1 MKMGCGKWSSLMPS
15 KRRIGRIAQSMA
27 AALICFGV
35 LGVATDVRA
44 ETPMGAFTYTIHTDQ
59 FGKVGVFTNIIRRE
73 GASIIVE
80 SRTEIAVKF
89 LFVTVFHFSA
99 TSTAVWKQGR
109 IVRYEGFTDDDG
121 RTSQVSAHADGEQLV
136 IDGAAGRVVVPAG
149 VYPQNPWNIGILGA
163 RAIMSP
169 KSGRLFP
176 AKISGGEAEDIE
188 HAGQISKTV
197 TYRID
202 TDRRTWVWYDRD
214 NVPVKFTME
223 RKRGRELLTFTLVGS
238 D

>member
-1 MKMGCGKWSSLMPS
+1 MNGVRWSRLKPN
-15 KRRIGRIAQSMA
+15 KPRIGRVAQSVA
-27 AALICFGV
+27 AALICFGA
-35 LGVATDVRA
+35 LGVATAVRA
-44 ETPMGAFTYTIHTDQ
+44 EAPTGVYTYTVHNDR
-59 FGKVGVFTNIIRRE
+59 FGEVGVYINVVRRE
-73 GASIIVE
+73 GSTIIVE
-80 SRTEIAVKF
+80 NRTEIAIKF

-99 TSTAVWKQGR
+99 TTTAVWERGR

-121 RTSQVSAHADGEQLV
+121 KTSEVRARADGEQLV

-176 AKISGGEAEDIE
+176 AKISGGGAEDVE
-188 HAGQISKTV
+188 RAGEILKTV
-197 TYRID
+197 AYRID
-202 TDRRTWVWYDRD
+202 TDRSTWVWYDGD
-214 NVPVKFTME
+214 DVPVKFVME
-223 RKRGRELLTFTLVGS
+223 RKRGRELLTFTLVGI

>member
-1 MKMGCGKWSSLMPS
+1 METALATLVRK
-15 KRRIGRIAQSMA
+15 SMA
-27 AALICFGV
+27 AALICFGA
-35 LGVATDVRA
+35 LGVATAGRA
-44 ETPMGAFTYTIHTDQ
+44 ETPMGVFTYTIHAEE
-59 FGKVGVFTNIIRRE
+59 FGEVGVFTNVVRRE

-80 SRTEIAVKF
+80 SRTEIAVKMF
-89 LFVTVFHFSA
+89 FVTIFHFSA
-99 TSTAVWKQGR
+99 TSTAVWEQGR
-109 IVRYEGFTDDDG
+109 IIRYEGFTDDDG
-121 RTSQVSAHADGEQLV
+121 RTTQVSAHADGEQLV

-176 AKISGGEAEDIE
+176 AKISGGHAEDVE
-188 HAGQISKTV
+188 RAGVISKTV

-202 TDRRTWVWYDRD
+202 TDRSTWVWYDR
-214 NVPVKFTME
+214 NGVPVKFVME